1 MQFYC
6 VKTKQKV
13 EVKDADCVKVRNNLP
28 GGRVSYMVRAVDA
41 NGNKLNKFLRKAD
54 YDALN
59 CKEEAK

>member
-1 MQFYC
+1 
-6 VKTKQKV
+6 
-13 EVKDADCVKVRNNLP
+13 
-28 GGRVSYMVRAVDA
+28 MVRATDA